1 MELPDSILIVG
12 LGASGIAAAKFLHG
26 KGKRIALADEKDEAA
41 LAPVL
46 RSLNGIGFTGHFGPH
61 RAEDFLQYP
70 LIVVSPG
77 VDSTLPV
84 LKEANAKGIRVIGE
98 IELAYMF
105 LDAPVIA
112 ITGTNGKTTTTTL
125 IGEIFKKAFGNVFV
139 GGNIGNPLIN
149 YALGEEKAQYI
160 IVEISSFQL
169 ETVETFRAN
178 TAILL
183 NITEDH
189 LDRYRSFNEYRE
201 AKYRIFERQTEEDY
215 AVIIDS
221 LEAPGAGK
229 GRLLSFSTASRP
241 EKGAFAEGDKLYVRL
256 NGSEFV
262 YARGVSP
269 LVGIHNTENIL
280 ASLLTAHIYGIDQAT
295 IGAALQEFKGLPHR
309 VELVRELKGV
319 RYYNDSKATNVDATK
334 RALEN
339 IEGNVILI
347 AGGKDKGGSYRA
359 IAEVAHK
366 IKVLIVI
373 GEAKEKI
380 TGELGGHVVI
390 YKEEDMAGAVRAAYE
405 AAESGDIV
413 LLSPMCSSFD
423 MFTDYKHRGNTYRE
437 MVESL

>member
-1 MELPDSILIVG
+1 MNLPDNILIVG
-12 LGASGIAAAKFLHG
+12 LGASGIAAAKFLRG
-26 KGKRIALADEKDEAA
+26 MGKRIAIADEKDEAA

-46 RSLNGIGFTGHFGPH
+46 RSLNGVEFTGHFGPH
-61 RAEDFLQYP
+61 RTEDFLRYP
-70 LIVVSPG
+70 LIVISPG
-77 VDSTLPV
+77 VDSALPV

-98 IELAYMF
+98 VELAYMF

-125 IGEIFKKAFGNVFV
+125 IGEIFKKAFGSVFV

-149 YALGEEKAQYI
+149 YALEGKKAQHI
-160 IVEISSFQL
+160 IAEISSFQL
-169 ETVETFRAN
+169 ETVEAFRAN
-178 TAILL
+178 TSILL

-189 LDRYRSFNEYRE
+189 LDRYRGYDEYRD
-201 AKYRIFERQTEEDY
+201 AKYRIFERQTEKDY
-215 AVIIDS
+215 ALIIDG
-221 LEAPGAGK
+221 LEAPKAGK
-229 GRLLSFSTASRP
+229 GRVLSFSSAKVL
-241 EKGAFAEGDKLYVRL
+241 EEGAFAKDGMLYVRID
-256 NGSEFV
+256 GKEFL
-262 YARGVSP
+262 YERDLSP
-269 LVGIHNTENIL
+269 LVGAHNTENIL
-280 ASLLTAHIYGIDQAT
+280 AALLAAHIYGIDQAT
-295 IGAALQEFKGLPHR
+295 VTSVLGEFKGLPHR

-359 IAEVAHK
+359 IAGVAQK

-373 GEAKEKI
+373 GEAQDKI
-380 TGELGGHVVI
+380 TGELGSHVVI

-405 AAESGDIV
+405 VAESGDIV

-423 MFTDYKHRGNTYRE
+423 MFTDYKHRGDTYRE
-437 MVESL
+437 IVESL

>member
-12 LGASGIAAAKFLHG
+12 LGASGTAAAKFLHG
-26 KGKRIALADEKDEAA
+26 MGKSIALADEKDEAV

-46 RSLNGIGFTGHFGPH
+46 RSLNGITFTGHFGPH
-61 RAEDFLQYP
+61 RTEDFLRYP
-70 LIVVSPG
+70 LIVISPG
-77 VDSTLPV
+77 VDSALPV
-84 LKEANAKGIRVIGE
+84 LQEANAKGIRVIGE
-98 IELAYMF
+98 VELAYMF

-112 ITGTNGKTTTTTL
+112 VTGTNGKTTTTTL

-149 YALGEEKAQYI
+149 YVLEGKKAHYI

-178 TAILL
+178 TAVLL

-189 LDRYRSFNEYRE
+189 LDRYRSFNEYRN
-201 AKYRIFERQTEEDY
+201 AKYRIFERQTEKDY
-215 AVIIDS
+215 TAIIDG
-221 LEAPGAGK
+221 LEPPKAGK
-229 GRLLSFSTASRP
+229 GRILPFSTAR
-241 EKGAFAEGDKLYVRL
+241 ELEEGAFAKDEKLYVRI
-256 NGSEFV
+256 NGNEFI
-262 YARGVSP
+262 YARSLSP

-280 ASLLTAHIYGIDQAT
+280 AALLTAHIHGIDQTTVSAV
-295 IGAALQEFKGLPHR
+295 LQEFKGLPHR

-339 IEGNVILI
+339 IEGDVILI
-347 AGGKDKGGSYRA
+347 AGGKDKGGSYQA
-359 IAEVAHK
+359 ITEVAHK
-366 IKVLIVI
+366 IKVLIAI
-373 GEAKEKI
+373 GEAKERI
-380 TGELGGHVVI
+380 ISELGSHVVI
-390 YKEEDMAGAVRAAYE
+390 YKEDDMASAVRTAYE
-405 AAESGDIV
+405 IAESGDIV

-437 MVESL
+437 IVESL

>member
-1 MELPDSILIVG
+1 MELPDNILIVG
-12 LGASGIAAAKFLHG
+12 LGASGVAAAKFLHG
-26 KGKRIALADEKDEAA
+26 MGKRIALADEKDETA

-61 RAEDFLQYP
+61 RTEDFLRYP
-70 LIVVSPG
+70 LIVISPG
-77 VDSTLPV
+77 VDSTLPA
-84 LKEANAKGIRVIGE
+84 LKEADAQGIRVIGE

-149 YALGEEKAQYI
+149 YVLEGQKAQYI
-160 IVEISSFQL
+160 IAEISSFQL

-178 TAILL
+178 TAVLL

-189 LDRYRSFNEYRE
+189 LDRYRSFNEYRD
-201 AKYRIFERQTEEDY
+201 AKYRIFERQTENDY

-221 LEAPGAGK
+221 LDVPGAGK
-229 GRLLSFSTASRP
+229 GRTLPFSAAKLL
-241 EKGAFAEGDKLYVRL
+241 EEGAFAKEGKLYVRL
-256 NGSEFV
+256 NGNEFV
-262 YARGVSP
+262 YARDLSP
-269 LVGIHNTENIL
+269 LIGIHNTENIL
-280 ASLLTAHIYGIDQAT
+280 AALLTAHIYGIDQAT
-295 IGAALQEFKGLPHR
+295 VSAALQEFKGLPHR

-359 IAEVAHK
+359 ILEVAHK

-380 TGELGGHVVI
+380 TGELAEHVVI
-390 YKEEDMAGAVRAAYE
+390 YKEEDMAGAVRTAYE
-405 AAESGDIV
+405 VAESGDIV

-423 MFTDYKHRGNTYRE
+423 MFIDYKHRGNTYRE

>member
-1 MELPDSILIVG
+1 MDLPDNIMIVG
-12 LGASGIAAAKFLHG
+12 LGASGVAAAKFLHG
-26 KGKRIALADEKDEAA
+26 MGKQIALADEKDETA
-41 LAPVL
+41 LTPVL
-46 RSLNGIGFTGHFGPH
+46 KSLEGIAFTGHFGPH
-61 RAEDFLQYP
+61 RAEDFLRYP

-77 VDSTLPV
+77 VDSEMPV
-84 LKEANAKGIRVIGE
+84 LKEARAKGIRVIGE
-98 IELAYMF
+98 IELACMF
-105 LDAPVIA
+105 LDEPVIA

-149 YALGEEKAQYI
+149 YVLEGKKAQYI

-189 LDRYRSFNEYRE
+189 LDRYRSYEEYRD
-201 AKYRIFERQTEEDY
+201 AKYRVFERQTEKDY
-215 AVIIDS
+215 AVIIDG
-221 LEAPGAGK
+221 LEAPGAGN
-229 GRLLSFSTASRP
+229 GRVITFSTAKQL
-241 EKGAFAEGDKLYVRL
+241 EEGAFAKDGDLHVRL
-256 NGSEFV
+256 NGNEFI
-262 YARGVSP
+262 YARDLSP

-280 ASLLTAHIYGIDQAT
+280 AALLTAHIYGIGQAT
-295 IGAALQEFKGLPHR
+295 ISAVLREFKGLSHR

-339 IEGNVILI
+339 IEGSVILI
-347 AGGKDKGGSYRA
+347 AGGKDKGGSYQA
-359 IAEVAHK
+359 ITEVARK

-380 TGELGGHVVI
+380 VSELGSHVVI
-390 YKEEDMAGAVRAAYE
+390 YKEEDMDSAVRTAHE
-405 AAESGDIV
+405 VAESGDIV

-423 MFTDYKHRGNTYRE
+423 MFTDYKDRGDAYRKI
-437 MVESL
+437 VESL